1 MMTGVVAGKI
11 ARQATAVHSA
21 LKVGGQ
27 SFRRS
32 AERYFFREGGA
43 YSIAICRFA
52 LFAYF
57 YVHLIG
63 DADKIIDAGASY
75 LARANLAG
83 YYPKSIVWLLFPT
96 APPSAFFIDL
106 VLLTAKVSTIAAALG
121 LLTRPAM
128 IASTFA
134 NLFLGSLIFSWEPLW
149 SHPYNSGLI
158 AALAFCW
165 GRAGDTLSIDALI
178 ARALGRPI
186 SLNRDVYWWPVIL
199 GQFGVATVYF
209 GGFYAKWSTTAF
221 SYDLSWVFSDNLR
234 NSIVLPWQIR
244 GEALPWNVGLIASSP
259 FIWKLSA
266 LGHMVTQFLPILAL
280 LSLNRPWLRLAEGTV
295 FAAGIVLL
303 KFIMGMWNR
312 SWAIL
317 TAFFVDWEFFIKKA
331 GLALPH
337 SGQRMVRYRRP
348 TNVVIWFSIL
358 FMASN
363 LVVILTRFDDTGKNR
378 FYPLS
383 SMGFYSSVLAQKP
396 FGEHKHFPFIYGE
409 AIFNLPNGERDKWP
423 CAPGIASS
431 YVATYESANDALE
444 RVQRQASTLRA
455 IVASSKR
462 EGDIN
467 AECSGVVR
475 ATEASSVDLY
485 SSILNIPPYP
495 EKPIFEVGHR
505 ALVARYER
513 DADRYI
519 AASAQVKWT
528 GSSASFTVASRG
540 LVNPGFQILLVGDP
554 WKNRRPVTFAT
565 QGTWQGD
572 TFVMDPAAYKALDP
586 GSYPIVVRAIEP
598 SGGTY
603 DFFGGII
610 YR

>member
-1 MMTGVVAGKI
+1 MNKFLSRESLIDFGRKI
-11 ARQATAVHSA
+11 PD
-21 LKVGGQ
+21 L
-27 SFRRS
+27 RS
-32 AERYFFREGGA
+32 AFIRTADAYLFRPGGA
-43 YSIAICRFA
+43 YSISICRIA
-52 LFAYF
+52 LFVYL

-63 DADKIIDAGASY
+63 DADQIIETGAGY

-83 YYPKSIVWLLFPT
+83 YYPKSIVWLIFPA

-106 VLLTAKVSTIAAALG
+106 VLLTAKVSTIAAGAG
-121 LLTRPAM
+121 LATRPAM
-128 IASTFA
+128 IVSAFS

-158 AALAFCW
+158 AILAFCW

-178 ARALGRPI
+178 ARAIGRPI

-209 GGFYAKWSTTAF
+209 GGFYAKWSTPEFTF
-221 SYDLSWVFSDNLR
+221 NLSWVFSDNLR

-244 GEALPWNVGLIASSP
+244 GEALPWNVDLIASSP

-266 LGHMVTQFLPILAL
+266 FGHLATQFLPILAL
-280 LSLNRPWLRLAEGTV
+280 LSLNKPWLRLAEGAV

-317 TAFFVDWEFFIKKA
+317 TVFFVDWEFFLKKA
-331 GLALPH
+331 GLAFPH
-337 SGQRMVRYRRP
+337 AGQRVARSQRQ
-348 TNVVIWFSIL
+348 TNVVIGFAMV
-358 FMASN
+358 FMAVN
-363 LVVILTRFDDTGKNR
+363 MLVILTRFDDTGKNR

-396 FGEHKHFPFIYGE
+396 FGEHKHFPFLYGE
-409 AIFNLPNGERDKWP
+409 MIFNESNGNRAKWH
-423 CAPGIASS
+423 CAPGISAS
-431 YVATYESANDALE
+431 YLATYQSASDASE
-444 RVQRQASTLRA
+444 RVKQQVSALRA
-455 IVASSKR
+455 LVASAAR
-462 EGDIN
+462 AGDVIQD
-467 AECSGVVR
+467 CSGTIR
-475 ATEASSVDLY
+475 AGAADSIDLY
-485 SSILNIPPYP
+485 SSVLNIPPYP
-495 EKPIFEVGHR
+495 ERPMFEVGHR
-505 ALVARYER
+505 ALVARYEKGSG
-513 DADRYI
+513 RYL
-519 AASAQVKWT
+519 AAAAQVKPA
-528 GSSASFTVASRG
+528 GLSAGFSIASEG
-540 LVNPGFQILLVGDP
+540 LTNPHFEVLFAADP
-554 WKNRRPVTFAT
+554 WKNRKPRVFNIE
-565 QGTWQGD
+565 GVWQGD